1 MKVKQKKNN
10 RNNEI
15 IYISDDESRSS
26 PRSNRINDIIQIEI
40 DERPQNID
48 SLTFEEHAS
57 IQYEEPASREH
68 EFETEESKFESN
80 ETESESDETES
91 ESNKTEFESDKTDNE
106 SNESEE
112 SKSAEEETE
121 TIPKFPNNTYSDLM
135 TLIIQHNL
143 NNKAGNAI
151 IRFFNKHSNLPI
163 SLLPKN
169 IEQGRKLMD
178 RMKLINL
185 LNKEKTNNNRNYNE
199 QYTSN
204 WWART
209 EKTLPTGSYLLSI
222 ILYSD
227 ASTTDSL
234 GKNTLHPIFVTI
246 GNIITWRRNKP
257 DVKQLL
263 AYLPIIK
270 AKDDTQKI
278 SEEHKN
284 IVRRTFHK
292 SLKFL
297 LSPLYDDN
305 GIELELNNS
314 IFWCFP
320 RISMII
326 SDWPEACTFALIY
339 KLTKSNYPC
348 HFCLVSKEDLS
359 NINLNSNQIEPR
371 SHNNMKL
378 YYKNNTGKNV
388 SIENVRN
395 FFWSV
400 LNINIYAATVSD
412 RMHHLDL
419 GLFQHQLNFT
429 KILINKQCGKSVIDE
444 MNNRVK
450 LIPHYK
456 DLKSFPNSFL
466 HLTLLTASEYQSL
479 MKIMIFI
486 VDKFYEDSGSPNFI
500 KNNKITEVYLKWN
513 KMYLLSRK
521 ENYEESDVTL
531 LQDNSEDN
539 RNNEI
544 IYISDDEPM
553 FSSRSNE
560 TSDIMQVEIDER
572 PQNIDSLTFE
582 EHASIQ
588 YEEPASREHEFETEE
603 SKFESNETESESDE
617 TESESNKTEFESD
630 KTDNESNESE
640 ESKSAE
646 EETETIPKFPNN
658 TYSDLMTLIIQHNL
672 NNKAGNAI
680 IRFFNKHSNLPI
692 SLLPKNI
699 EQGRKLMDRMKLI
712 NLLNKEKVILKYN
725 NKDYI
730 IYYRLIINCIKNI
743 LSIKDIHKYITFNFK
758 NDQTNNNRNYN
769 EQYTSNWWARTEKT
783 LPTGSYLLS
792 IILYSDAS
800 TTDSLGKNT
809 LHPIFVTIGNI
820 ITWRRNKP
828 DVKQLLAYL
837 PIIKAKD
844 DTQKISEEHKNI
856 VRRTFHKSLKFLLS
870 PLYDDNGI
878 ELELNNSI
886 FWCFPRISMIISDW
900 PEACTF
906 ALIYK
911 LTKSNYP
918 CHFCLVSKEDLSNI
932 NLNSNQIEPR
942 SHNNMKLYYKNN
954 TGKNVSIENVRNF
967 FWSVLNINIY
977 AATVSDRMHHL
988 DLGLFQHQLNFTKI
1002 LINKQCGKSVIDEM
1016 NNRVKLIPHYKD
1028 LKSFP
1033 NSFLHLTLLTASEY
1047 QSLMKIMIFIVDK
1060 FYEDS
1065 GSPNFIKNNKITE
1078 VYLKWN
1084 KMYLLSRKENYEESD
1099 VTLLQ
1104 KSINEWAKLFIELF
1118 KEHSKSELQF
1128 PKLHSWVFHIC
1139 SSIREFGTINEYTT
1153 ETYESL
1159 HKDYVKKPYKLTN
1172 KKEIEKQII
1181 KIIRRKAIITEIEM
1195 NADEIFEYTSDNGVC
1210 FAQVLLITE
1219 IIMNY
1224 EEPMHLALVQ
1234 WYNFTSS
1241 VNPYLYEYPLLEKT
1255 NIFNLIEIEAIND
1268 IIHIIPRFIDNN
1280 EFLVNKFLF

>member
-1 MKVKQKKNN
+1 MAFECPFCNRVLSSCSAYSQYVKRCSENYDSSSSSSSEEIQNEFDIITPEQDDNSEDN

-15 IYISDDESRSS
+15 IYISDDEPMFSSRSNETS
-26 PRSNRINDIIQIEI
+26 DIMQVEI
-40 DERPQNID
+40 DELPQSMN
-48 SLTFEEHAS
+48 SLTFEEFAS
-57 IQYEEPASREH
+57 IRYEEPASREP
-68 EFETEESKFESN
+68 EFETDESKSKSDETET
-80 ETESESDETES
+80 ETESESKSD
-91 ESNKTEFESDKTDNE
+91 KTEFESDKTDNE
-106 SNESEE
+106 SDESEE
-112 SKSAEEETE
+112 SESAEEETE

-151 IRFFNKHSNLPI
+151 IRFFNKHSNLPT
-163 SLLPKN
+163 SPLPKN

-234 GKNTLHPIFVTI
+234 GKNTLHPIFVTL

-297 LSPLYDDN
+297 LSSLYDDN

-326 SDWPEACTFALIY
+326 SDWPEACTFALTY
-339 KLTKSNYPC
+339 KSTKSNYPC

-400 LNINIYAATVSD
+400 PNINIYAATVPD

-429 KILINKQCGKSVIDE
+429 KIYKQCGKSFIDK

-450 LIPHYK
+450 LIPRYK
-456 DLKSFPNSFL
+456 DLKSFPNGFL
-466 HLTLLTASEYQSL
+466 HLALLTASEYRSL

-486 VDKFYEDSGSPNFI
+486 VDELYEDSGSPNFI

-531 LQDNSEDN
+531 LQE
-539 RNNEI
+539 
-544 IYISDDEPM
+544 
-553 FSSRSNE
+553 
-560 TSDIMQVEIDER
+560 
-572 PQNIDSLTFE
+572 
-582 EHASIQ
+582 
-588 YEEPASREHEFETEE
+588 
-603 SKFESNETESESDE
+603 
-617 TESESNKTEFESD
+617 
-630 KTDNESNESE
+630 
-640 ESKSAE
+640 
-646 EETETIPKFPNN
+646 
-658 TYSDLMTLIIQHNL
+658 
-672 NNKAGNAI
+672 
-680 IRFFNKHSNLPI
+680 
-692 SLLPKNI
+692 
-699 EQGRKLMDRMKLI
+699 
-712 NLLNKEKVILKYN
+712 
-725 NKDYI
+725 
-730 IYYRLIINCIKNI
+730 
-743 LSIKDIHKYITFNFK
+743 
-758 NDQTNNNRNYN
+758 
-769 EQYTSNWWARTEKT
+769 
-783 LPTGSYLLS
+783 
-792 IILYSDAS
+792 
-800 TTDSLGKNT
+800 
-809 LHPIFVTIGNI
+809 
-820 ITWRRNKP
+820 
-828 DVKQLLAYL
+828 
-837 PIIKAKD
+837 
-844 DTQKISEEHKNI
+844 
-856 VRRTFHKSLKFLLS
+856 
-870 PLYDDNGI
+870 
-878 ELELNNSI
+878 
-886 FWCFPRISMIISDW
+886 
-900 PEACTF
+900 
-906 ALIYK
+906 
-911 LTKSNYP
+911 
-918 CHFCLVSKEDLSNI
+918 
-932 NLNSNQIEPR
+932 
-942 SHNNMKLYYKNN
+942 
-954 TGKNVSIENVRNF
+954 
-967 FWSVLNINIY
+967 
-977 AATVSDRMHHL
+977 
-988 DLGLFQHQLNFTKI
+988 
-1002 LINKQCGKSVIDEM
+1002 
-1016 NNRVKLIPHYKD
+1016 
-1028 LKSFP
+1028 
-1033 NSFLHLTLLTASEY
+1033 
-1047 QSLMKIMIFIVDK
+1047 
-1060 FYEDS
+1060 
-1065 GSPNFIKNNKITE
+1065 
-1078 VYLKWN
+1078 
-1084 KMYLLSRKENYEESD
+1084 
-1099 VTLLQ
+1099 
-1104 KSINEWAKLFIELF
+1104 SINEWAKLFIELF

-1139 SSIREFGTINEYTT
+1139 SSIREFGAINGYTT

-1172 KKEIEKQII
+1172 KKEIEKQIM
-1181 KIIRRKAIITEIEM
+1181 KIIRRKAIITESSSKEIPKTPIALKYSKKLYEFCIQNAEIYIQTRMNDPDLEKEMKLGFEKFLECLDAYLDFYDRKLSEHEEIDMIFHIYGGVTLKFGSIMRATNKFHKKPIFSNIAVEM

-1234 WYNFTSS
+1234 WYDFTSS
-1241 VNPYLYEYPLLEKT
+1241 
-1255 NIFNLIEIEAIND
+1255 IINNKC
-1268 IIHIIPRFIDNN
+1268 INN
-1280 EFLVNKFLF
+1280 NNK

>member
-1 MKVKQKKNN
+1 MAFECPFCNRVLSSRSAYSQHVKRCSENYDSSSSSSSEEIQNEFDIITPEQDDNSEDN

-15 IYISDDESRSS
+15 IYISDDEPMFSSRSNETS
-26 PRSNRINDIIQIEI
+26 DIMQVEI
-40 DERPQNID
+40 DELPQSMN
-48 SLTFEEHAS
+48 SLTFEEFAS
-57 IQYEEPASREH
+57 IRYEEPASREP
-68 EFETEESKFESN
+68 EFETDESKSKSDETET
-80 ETESESDETES
+80 ETESESKSD
-91 ESNKTEFESDKTDNE
+91 KTEFESDKTDNE
-106 SNESEE
+106 SDESEE
-112 SKSAEEETE
+112 SESAEEETE

-151 IRFFNKHSNLPI
+151 IRFFNKHSNLPT
-163 SLLPKN
+163 SPLPKN

-234 GKNTLHPIFVTI
+234 GKNTLHPIFVTL

-297 LSPLYDDN
+297 LSSLYDDN

-326 SDWPEACTFALIY
+326 SDWPEACTFALTY
-339 KLTKSNYPC
+339 KSTKSNYPC

-400 LNINIYAATVSD
+400 PNINIYAATVPD

-429 KILINKQCGKSVIDE
+429 KILINKQCGKSFIDK

-450 LIPHYK
+450 LIPRYK
-456 DLKSFPNSFL
+456 DLKSFPNGFL
-466 HLTLLTASEYQSL
+466 HLALLTASEYRSL

-486 VDKFYEDSGSPNFI
+486 VDELYEDSGSPNFI

-531 LQDNSEDN
+531 LQE
-539 RNNEI
+539 
-544 IYISDDEPM
+544 
-553 FSSRSNE
+553 
-560 TSDIMQVEIDER
+560 
-572 PQNIDSLTFE
+572 
-582 EHASIQ
+582 
-588 YEEPASREHEFETEE
+588 
-603 SKFESNETESESDE
+603 
-617 TESESNKTEFESD
+617 
-630 KTDNESNESE
+630 
-640 ESKSAE
+640 
-646 EETETIPKFPNN
+646 
-658 TYSDLMTLIIQHNL
+658 
-672 NNKAGNAI
+672 
-680 IRFFNKHSNLPI
+680 
-692 SLLPKNI
+692 
-699 EQGRKLMDRMKLI
+699 
-712 NLLNKEKVILKYN
+712 
-725 NKDYI
+725 
-730 IYYRLIINCIKNI
+730 
-743 LSIKDIHKYITFNFK
+743 
-758 NDQTNNNRNYN
+758 
-769 EQYTSNWWARTEKT
+769 
-783 LPTGSYLLS
+783 
-792 IILYSDAS
+792 
-800 TTDSLGKNT
+800 
-809 LHPIFVTIGNI
+809 
-820 ITWRRNKP
+820 
-828 DVKQLLAYL
+828 
-837 PIIKAKD
+837 
-844 DTQKISEEHKNI
+844 
-856 VRRTFHKSLKFLLS
+856 
-870 PLYDDNGI
+870 
-878 ELELNNSI
+878 
-886 FWCFPRISMIISDW
+886 
-900 PEACTF
+900 
-906 ALIYK
+906 
-911 LTKSNYP
+911 
-918 CHFCLVSKEDLSNI
+918 
-932 NLNSNQIEPR
+932 
-942 SHNNMKLYYKNN
+942 
-954 TGKNVSIENVRNF
+954 
-967 FWSVLNINIY
+967 
-977 AATVSDRMHHL
+977 
-988 DLGLFQHQLNFTKI
+988 
-1002 LINKQCGKSVIDEM
+1002 
-1016 NNRVKLIPHYKD
+1016 
-1028 LKSFP
+1028 
-1033 NSFLHLTLLTASEY
+1033 
-1047 QSLMKIMIFIVDK
+1047 
-1060 FYEDS
+1060 
-1065 GSPNFIKNNKITE
+1065 
-1078 VYLKWN
+1078 
-1084 KMYLLSRKENYEESD
+1084 
-1099 VTLLQ
+1099 
-1104 KSINEWAKLFIELF
+1104 SINEWAKLFIELF

-1139 SSIREFGTINEYTT
+1139 SSIREFGAINGISLEYQIDIFQSTT

-1172 KKEIEKQII
+1172 KKEIEKQIM
-1181 KIIRRKAIITEIEM
+1181 KIIRRKAIITESSSKEIPKTPIALKYSKKLYEFCIQNAEIYIQTRMNDPDLEKEMKLGFEKFLECLDAYLDFYDRKLSEHEEINMIFHIYGGVTLKFGSIMRATNKFHKKPIFSNIAVEM

-1210 FAQVLLITE
+1210 FAQVKIK
-1219 IIMNY
+1219 I
-1224 EEPMHLALVQ
+1224 
-1234 WYNFTSS
+1234 
-1241 VNPYLYEYPLLEKT
+1241 
-1255 NIFNLIEIEAIND
+1255 NIL
-1268 IIHIIPRFIDNN
+1268 
-1280 EFLVNKFLF
+1280 

>member
-1 MKVKQKKNN
+1 MAFECPFCNRVLSSRSAYSQHIKRCSENYDSSSSSSSEEIQNEFDIITPEQDDNSEDN

-15 IYISDDESRSS
+15 IYISDDEPMFSSRSNETS
-26 PRSNRINDIIQIEI
+26 DIMQVEI
-40 DERPQNID
+40 DELPQSMN
-48 SLTFEEHAS
+48 SLTFEEFAS
-57 IQYEEPASREH
+57 IRYEEPASREP
-68 EFETEESKFESN
+68 EFETDESKSKSDETET
-80 ETESESDETES
+80 ETESESKSD
-91 ESNKTEFESDKTDNE
+91 KTEFESDKTDNE
-106 SNESEE
+106 SDESEE
-112 SKSAEEETE
+112 SESAEEETE

-151 IRFFNKHSNLPI
+151 IRFFNKHSNLPT

-185 LNKEKTNNNRNYNE
+185 LNKEKVILKYNNKDYIIYYRPIINCIKNILSIKDIHKYITFNFKNDQTNNNRNYNA
-199 QYTSN
+199 N

-234 GKNTLHPIFVTI
+234 GKNTLHPIFVTL

-326 SDWPEACTFALIY
+326 SDWPEACTFALTY
-339 KLTKSNYPC
+339 KSTKSNYPC

-371 SHNNMKL
+371 SYNNMKL

-400 LNINIYAATVSD
+400 SNINIYAATVPD

-444 MNNRVK
+444 MNRRIK
-450 LIPHYK
+450 LIPRYK
-456 DLKSFPNSFL
+456 DLKSFPNGFL
-466 HLTLLTASEYQSL
+466 HLTLLTASEYRSL

-486 VDKFYEDSGSPNFI
+486 VDELYKDSG
-500 KNNKITEVYLKWN
+500 K
-513 KMYLLSRK
+513 
-521 ENYEESDVTL
+521 NYEESDVTL
-531 LQDNSEDN
+531 LQE
-539 RNNEI
+539 
-544 IYISDDEPM
+544 
-553 FSSRSNE
+553 
-560 TSDIMQVEIDER
+560 
-572 PQNIDSLTFE
+572 
-582 EHASIQ
+582 
-588 YEEPASREHEFETEE
+588 
-603 SKFESNETESESDE
+603 
-617 TESESNKTEFESD
+617 
-630 KTDNESNESE
+630 
-640 ESKSAE
+640 
-646 EETETIPKFPNN
+646 
-658 TYSDLMTLIIQHNL
+658 
-672 NNKAGNAI
+672 
-680 IRFFNKHSNLPI
+680 
-692 SLLPKNI
+692 
-699 EQGRKLMDRMKLI
+699 
-712 NLLNKEKVILKYN
+712 
-725 NKDYI
+725 
-730 IYYRLIINCIKNI
+730 
-743 LSIKDIHKYITFNFK
+743 
-758 NDQTNNNRNYN
+758 
-769 EQYTSNWWARTEKT
+769 
-783 LPTGSYLLS
+783 
-792 IILYSDAS
+792 
-800 TTDSLGKNT
+800 
-809 LHPIFVTIGNI
+809 
-820 ITWRRNKP
+820 
-828 DVKQLLAYL
+828 
-837 PIIKAKD
+837 
-844 DTQKISEEHKNI
+844 
-856 VRRTFHKSLKFLLS
+856 
-870 PLYDDNGI
+870 
-878 ELELNNSI
+878 
-886 FWCFPRISMIISDW
+886 
-900 PEACTF
+900 
-906 ALIYK
+906 
-911 LTKSNYP
+911 
-918 CHFCLVSKEDLSNI
+918 
-932 NLNSNQIEPR
+932 
-942 SHNNMKLYYKNN
+942 
-954 TGKNVSIENVRNF
+954 
-967 FWSVLNINIY
+967 
-977 AATVSDRMHHL
+977 
-988 DLGLFQHQLNFTKI
+988 
-1002 LINKQCGKSVIDEM
+1002 
-1016 NNRVKLIPHYKD
+1016 
-1028 LKSFP
+1028 
-1033 NSFLHLTLLTASEY
+1033 
-1047 QSLMKIMIFIVDK
+1047 
-1060 FYEDS
+1060 
-1065 GSPNFIKNNKITE
+1065 
-1078 VYLKWN
+1078 
-1084 KMYLLSRKENYEESD
+1084 
-1099 VTLLQ
+1099 
-1104 KSINEWAKLFIELF
+1104 SINEWAKLFIELF

-1139 SSIREFGTINEYTT
+1139 SSIREFGAINGYTT

-1172 KKEIEKQII
+1172 KKEIEKQIM
-1181 KIIRRKAIITEIEM
+1181 KIIRRKAIITESSSKKIPKTPIALKCSKKLYEFCIQNAEIYIQTKMNDPDLEKEIKLGFEKFLECLDVYLDFYDRKLSEHEEIDMIFHIYGGVTLKFGSIMRATNKFHKKPIFSNIAVEM

-1234 WYNFTSS
+1234 WYDFTSS
-1241 VNPYLYEYPLLEKT
+1241 VNPYLYECPLLEKT

>member
-1 MKVKQKKNN
+1 MIQDNSEDN

-15 IYISDDESRSS
+15 IYISDDEPMFSSRSNETS
-26 PRSNRINDIIQIEI
+26 DIMQGIA
-40 DERPQNID
+40 RGP
-48 SLTFEEHAS
+48 SLTFEKFAS
-57 IQYEEPASREH
+57 IRYEEPASREPK
-68 EFETEESKFESN
+68 FETDESKSKSDETKTKTK
-80 ETESESDETES
+80 TESESKSD
-91 ESNKTEFESDKTDNE
+91 KTEFESDKTDNE
-106 SNESEE
+106 SDESEE
-112 SKSAEEETE
+112 SESAEEETE

-151 IRFFNKHSNLPI
+151 IRFFNKHSNLPT
-163 SLLPKN
+163 SPLPKN

-234 GKNTLHPIFVTI
+234 GKNTLHPIFVTL

-284 IVRRTFHK
+284 IIRRTFHK

-297 LSPLYDDN
+297 LSSLYDDN

-326 SDWPEACTFALIY
+326 SDWPEACIFALTY
-339 KLTKSNYPC
+339 KSTKSNYPC
-348 HFCLVSKEDLS
+348 HFCFVSKEDLS

-378 YYKNNTGKNV
+378 YYKNNTEKNV

-400 LNINIYAATVSD
+400 PNINIYAATVPD

-429 KILINKQCGKSVIDE
+429 KILINKQCGKSFIDK

-450 LIPHYK
+450 LIHHYK
-456 DLKSFPNSFL
+456 DLKSFPNGFL
-466 HLTLLTASEYQSL
+466 HLTLLTASEYRSL

-486 VDKFYEDSGSPNFI
+486 VDELYEDSGSLNFI

-531 LQDNSEDN
+531 LQ
-539 RNNEI
+539 
-544 IYISDDEPM
+544 
-553 FSSRSNE
+553 
-560 TSDIMQVEIDER
+560 
-572 PQNIDSLTFE
+572 
-582 EHASIQ
+582 
-588 YEEPASREHEFETEE
+588 E
-603 SKFESNETESESDE
+603 S
-617 TESESNKTEFESD
+617 
-630 KTDNESNESE
+630 
-640 ESKSAE
+640 
-646 EETETIPKFPNN
+646 
-658 TYSDLMTLIIQHNL
+658 
-672 NNKAGNAI
+672 
-680 IRFFNKHSNLPI
+680 
-692 SLLPKNI
+692 
-699 EQGRKLMDRMKLI
+699 
-712 NLLNKEKVILKYN
+712 
-725 NKDYI
+725 
-730 IYYRLIINCIKNI
+730 
-743 LSIKDIHKYITFNFK
+743 
-758 NDQTNNNRNYN
+758 
-769 EQYTSNWWARTEKT
+769 
-783 LPTGSYLLS
+783 
-792 IILYSDAS
+792 
-800 TTDSLGKNT
+800 
-809 LHPIFVTIGNI
+809 
-820 ITWRRNKP
+820 
-828 DVKQLLAYL
+828 
-837 PIIKAKD
+837 
-844 DTQKISEEHKNI
+844 
-856 VRRTFHKSLKFLLS
+856 
-870 PLYDDNGI
+870 
-878 ELELNNSI
+878 
-886 FWCFPRISMIISDW
+886 
-900 PEACTF
+900 
-906 ALIYK
+906 
-911 LTKSNYP
+911 
-918 CHFCLVSKEDLSNI
+918 
-932 NLNSNQIEPR
+932 
-942 SHNNMKLYYKNN
+942 
-954 TGKNVSIENVRNF
+954 
-967 FWSVLNINIY
+967 
-977 AATVSDRMHHL
+977 
-988 DLGLFQHQLNFTKI
+988 
-1002 LINKQCGKSVIDEM
+1002 INK
-1016 NNRVKLIPHYKD
+1016 
-1028 LKSFP
+1028 
-1033 NSFLHLTLLTASEY
+1033 
-1047 QSLMKIMIFIVDK
+1047 
-1060 FYEDS
+1060 
-1065 GSPNFIKNNKITE
+1065 
-1078 VYLKWN
+1078 
-1084 KMYLLSRKENYEESD
+1084 
-1099 VTLLQ
+1099 
-1104 KSINEWAKLFIELF
+1104 WAKLFIELF

-1139 SSIREFGTINEYTT
+1139 SSIREFGAINGYTT

-1172 KKEIEKQII
+1172 KKEIEKQIM
-1181 KIIRRKAIITEIEM
+1181 KIIRRKAIITESSSKEIPKTPIALKYSKKLYEFFEM

-1234 WYNFTSS
+1234 WYDFTSS
-1241 VNPYLYEYPLLEKT
+1241 INPYLYECPLLEKT